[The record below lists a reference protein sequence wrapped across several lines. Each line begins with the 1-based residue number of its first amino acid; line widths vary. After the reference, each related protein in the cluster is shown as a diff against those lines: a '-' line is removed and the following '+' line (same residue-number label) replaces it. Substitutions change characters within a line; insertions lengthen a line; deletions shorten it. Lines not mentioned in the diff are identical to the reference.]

1 MLVDEFQG
9 FNTRAEDH
17 FLLSQVTKDKFSN
30 LPPIW
35 FLLNSKST
43 KDIITHKAMVLNIKK
58 LERPISIHCNT
69 GSRQVEYTSDLNG
82 YGRVWYDPKAVA
94 NILSLSCATR
104 KYWVVLDSESGNC
117 FRMLLPGRGVVF
129 NVFTNGL
136 YYHDTVDRAIVLI
149 NMVA

>member
-82 YGRVWYDPKAVA
+82 YGRVWYDPKAIEK
-94 NILSLSCATR
+94 ILSLSRATR
-104 KYWVVLDSESGNC
+104 KYQVVFDREAGNF
-117 FRMLLPGRGVVF
+117 FRMMLAGREVVF
-129 NVFTNGL
+129 NVS
-136 YYHDTVDRAIVLI
+136 
-149 NMVA
+149 